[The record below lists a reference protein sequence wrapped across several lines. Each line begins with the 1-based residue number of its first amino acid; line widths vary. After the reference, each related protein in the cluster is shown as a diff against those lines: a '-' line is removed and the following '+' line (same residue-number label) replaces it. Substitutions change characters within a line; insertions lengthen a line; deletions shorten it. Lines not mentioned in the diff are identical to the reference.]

1 MSTGGGRWGALAL
14 LAVVQILGMSP
25 WFAGTALAPALTE
38 AWGLS
43 SAQVGWLSSA
53 VQLGFVAGTLTAA
66 VLNLADV
73 LPSRWYVAGAAALA
87 ALANAMLG
95 VAEGFSVA
103 VASRFMTGFFLA
115 GVYPPAMKMAAT
127 WFTSARGLAIGVV
140 VGALTIGKAMPYLV
154 EALGGVGKGFVIWST
169 SGAAI
174 AAALLVGAFYQDG
187 PYPFARRAFSWGL
200 VGTVVREPRARLVT
214 GGYLGHMWELY
225 AFWAWVPVF
234 IAASMTA
241 RTPDAPPSGVGV
253 SLLTFG
259 IIAVGAIGCI
269 WGGLAGDRWGRPR
282 AVTVALGVSG
292 TCCLL
297 SGLVFGGSPW
307 LLLPVMALWSIAV
320 IADSAQ
326 FSAMITETV
335 PSHAVGT
342 ALTLQVALG
351 FLLTM
356 ASIQLVPVMAEIIG
370 WRWGFAVLA
379 FGPAAG
385 IAAIRGLRSAAGSTP
400 ET

>member
-1 MSTGGGRWGALAL
+1 MSVASGRWGALAL

-43 SAQVGWLSSA
+43 AAQVGWLSSA

-73 LPSRWYVAGAAALA
+73 LPSRWYVAGAAVLA

-95 VAEGFSVA
+95 VADGYGVA
-103 VASRFMTGFFLA
+103 LASRFLTGFALA

-169 SGAAI
+169 SGAALL
-174 AAALLVGAFYQDG
+174 AAVLVGVVYHDG
-187 PYPFARRAFSWGL
+187 PHRFARRAFSWGL
-200 VGTVVREPRARLVT
+200 VGMVAREPRARLVT

-225 AFWAWVPVF
+225 AFWAWLPAF
-234 IAASMTA
+234 LTASLAASNPA
-241 RTPDAPPSGVGV
+241 LPPSAALV

-259 IIAVGAIGCI
+259 IIAAGFVGCV
-269 WGGLAGDRWGRPR
+269 WGGLAGDRIGRPK
-282 AVTVALGVSG
+282 AVTIALGVSG
-292 TCCLL
+292 ACCLL
-297 SGLVFGGSPW
+297 SGLTFGLTLW
-307 LLLPVMALWSIAV
+307 LVLPLLVVWSIAV

-356 ASIQLVPVMAEIIG
+356 ASIQLVPVMAEVVG

-379 FGPAAG
+379 FGPALG
-385 IAAIRGLRSAAGSTP
+385 IAAVRGLRGEGGRAS
-400 ET
+400 

>member
-1 MSTGGGRWGALAL
+1 MSTGRGRWGALGL

-43 SAQVGWLSSA
+43 ASQVGWLSSA

-73 LPSRWYVAGAAALA
+73 LPSRWYVAGAAVLA

-95 VAEGFSVA
+95 VAEGYSVA
-103 VASRFMTGFFLA
+103 VASRFLTGFCLA

-169 SGAAI
+169 SGAAV
-174 AAALLVGAFYQDG
+174 AAAVLVGAFYQDG
-187 PYPFARRAFSWGL
+187 PNPFARRAFSWGL

-225 AFWAWVPVF
+225 AFWAWIPAF
-234 IAASMTA
+234 LAASLTVSNPSM
-241 RTPDAPPSGVGV
+241 PPSGALV
-253 SLLTFG
+253 SLLTFV
-259 IIAVGAIGCI
+259 IIAGGVVGCV
-269 WGGLAGDRWGRPR
+269 WGGIAGDRIGRPR
-282 AVTVALGVSG
+282 VVTLALGVSG

-297 SGLVFGGSPW
+297 SGLFFGFPLW
-307 LLLPVMALWSIAV
+307 LLLPVMVVWNMAV

-356 ASIQLVPVMAEIIG
+356 ASIQLVPVVAEVVG
-370 WRWGFAVLA
+370 WQWGFAVLA

-385 IAAIRGLRSAAGSTP
+385 IAAIRGLRREGTA
-400 ET
+400 

>member
-1 MSTGGGRWGALAL
+1 MSPAAGRWGALAL
-14 LAVVQILGMSP
+14 LAVVEILGMSP
-25 WFAGTALAPALTE
+25 WFAGAALAPALSE

-43 SAQVGWLSSA
+43 AGQVGWLSSA

-73 LPSRWYVAGAAALA
+73 LPSRWYVAGAATLA
-87 ALANAMLG
+87 AVANAMLG
-95 VAEGFSVA
+95 VADGYGVA
-103 VASRFMTGFFLA
+103 LTSRFLTGFALA

-140 VGALTIGKAMPYLV
+140 VGALTVGKAGPYLA
-154 EALGGVGKGFVIWST
+154 ETLGGVGKGFVVWST
-169 SGAAI
+169 SGAAG
-174 AAALLVGAFYQDG
+174 AAAVLVAAFYRDG
-187 PYPFARRAFSWGL
+187 PHPFARRPFSWGL
-200 VGTVVREPRARLVT
+200 VGTVAREPKARLVT

-225 AFWAWVPVF
+225 AFWAWIPAF
-234 IAASMTA
+234 LAASLA
-241 RTPDAPPSGVGV
+241 VSHPGAPPSSGLV
-253 SLLTFG
+253 SLLTFLV
-259 IIAVGAIGCI
+259 IAGGVVGCV
-269 WGGLAGDRWGRPR
+269 WGGLMGDRIGRPR
-282 AVTVALGVSG
+282 VVTLAMGASG
-292 TCCLL
+292 ACCILAGFVFGL
-297 SGLVFGGSPW
+297 PLWVVTPLLVFWG
-307 LLLPVMALWSIAV
+307 MAV

-342 ALTLQVALG
+342 ALTLQVSLG

-356 ASIQLVPVMAEIIG
+356 ASIQLVPVLAETVG

-385 IAAIRGLRSAAGSTP
+385 IAAIRGLRQVT
-400 ET
+400 

>member
-1 MSTGGGRWGALAL
+1 MSTGRARWGALGL

-25 WFAGTALAPALTE
+25 WVAGTALAPALTE

-43 SAQVGWLSSA
+43 AAQVGWLSSA

-73 LPSRWYVAGAAALA
+73 LPSRWYVAGAAVLA

-95 VAEGFSVA
+95 VAEGYGVA
-103 VASRFMTGFFLA
+103 VASRFFTGFALA

-169 SGAAI
+169 SGAAVL
-174 AAALLVGAFYQDG
+174 AAVLVGVLYQDG
-187 PYPFARRAFSWGL
+187 PHPFARRAFSWGL

-225 AFWAWVPVF
+225 AFWAWIPAF
-234 IAASMTA
+234 LAASLA
-241 RTPDAPPSGVGV
+241 VSNPGVPPSGALV
-253 SLLTFG
+253 SMLTFV
-259 IIAVGAIGCI
+259 IIAVGAVGCV
-269 WGGLAGDRWGRPR
+269 WGGLAGDRIGRPR
-282 AVTVALGVSG
+282 VVTLALGVSG
-292 TCCLL
+292 ACCLL
-297 SGLVFGGSPW
+297 SGLFFGFPLW
-307 LLLPVMALWSIAV
+307 LLLPVMVLWNMAV

-356 ASIQLVPVMAEIIG
+356 ASIQLVPVMAEVVG

-379 FGPAAG
+379 FGPMAG
-385 IAAIRGLRSAAGSTP
+385 IAAIRGVRRPQRAA
-400 ET
+400 

>member
-1 MSTGGGRWGALAL
+1 VTSGQGRWGALAL
-14 LAVVQILGMSP
+14 LAVVQLFGMSP
-25 WFAGTALAPALTE
+25 WFAGTALAPALSV

-53 VQLGFVAGTLTAA
+53 VQLGFVAGTVTAA

-73 LPSRWYVAGAAALA
+73 LPSRWYVAGAAVLA
-87 ALANAMLG
+87 AGANAMLAMAG
-95 VAEGFSVA
+95 GFEVA
-103 VASRFMTGFFLA
+103 VASRFLTGFCLA

-154 EALGGVGKGFVIWST
+154 EALGGVGQGFVIWST
-169 SGAAI
+169 SGAALL
-174 AAALLVGAFYQDG
+174 AAALVGGLYRDG
-187 PYPFARRAFSWGL
+187 PHPFARRPFSWGL

-225 AFWAWVPVF
+225 AFWAWIPAF
-234 IAASMTA
+234 LAASLA
-241 RTPDAPPSGVGV
+241 VSNPSPPPSGALV
-253 SLLTFG
+253 SLLTFV
-259 IIAVGAIGCI
+259 IIAGGVVGCV
-269 WGGLAGDRWGRPR
+269 WGGIAGDRIGRPR
-282 AVTVALGVSG
+282 VVTLALGVSG

-297 SGLVFGGSPW
+297 SGIFFGFPLW
-307 LLLPVMALWSIAV
+307 LLLPVMVLWNMAV

-356 ASIQLVPVMAEIIG
+356 ASIQLVPVVAEIVG

-385 IAAIRGLRSAAGSTP
+385 IAAIRGLGRSPDAGVAG
-400 ET
+400 

>member
-1 MSTGGGRWGALAL
+1 MSTGNGRWGALGL

-73 LPSRWYVAGAAALA
+73 LPSRWYVAGAAVLA

-95 VAEGFSVA
+95 VAEGYSVA

-169 SGAAI
+169 SGAAL
-174 AAALLVGAFYQDG
+174 AAAVLVGAFYQDG
-187 PYPFARRAFSWGL
+187 PHPFARRPFSWGL

-225 AFWAWVPVF
+225 AFWAWIPAF
-234 IAASMTA
+234 LAASLAVSNPAM
-241 RTPDAPPSGVGV
+241 PPSGARV
-253 SLLTFG
+253 SLLTFV
-259 IIAVGAIGCI
+259 IIAGGVVGCV
-269 WGGLAGDRWGRPR
+269 WGGLAGDRIGRPR
-282 AVTVALGVSG
+282 VVTLALGVSG

-297 SGLVFGGSPW
+297 SGIFFGFPLW
-307 LLLPVMALWSIAV
+307 LLLPIMVLWNMAV

-335 PSHAVGT
+335 PSHTVGT

-356 ASIQLVPVMAEIIG
+356 ASIQLVPVVAEVVG

-385 IAAIRGLRSAAGSTP
+385 IAAIRGLRRVST
-400 ET
+400 T

>member
-1 MSTGGGRWGALAL
+1 MSAGHGRWGALGL
-14 LAVVQILGMSP
+14 LAVVQVLGMSP

-43 SAQVGWLSSA
+43 AGQVGWLSSA

-73 LPSRWYVAGAAALA
+73 LPSRWYVAGAAVLA

-95 VAEGFSVA
+95 VAEGYSVA

-154 EALGGVGKGFVIWST
+154 EALGGVGKEFVIWST
-169 SGAAI
+169 SGAAVL
-174 AAALLVGAFYQDG
+174 AAVLVGALYQDG
-187 PYPFARRAFSWGL
+187 PHPFARRPFSWGL

-225 AFWAWVPVF
+225 AFWAWIPAF
-234 IAASMTA
+234 LAASLA
-241 RTPDAPPSGVGV
+241 VSDPSRPPSGALV
-253 SLLTFG
+253 SLLTFV
-259 IIAVGAIGCI
+259 IIAGGVVGCV
-269 WGGLAGDRWGRPR
+269 WGGLAGDRIGRPR
-282 AVTVALGVSG
+282 VVTLALGVSG

-297 SGLVFGGSPW
+297 SGIFFGFPLW
-307 LLLPVMALWSIAV
+307 LLLPVMVLWNMAV

-356 ASIQLVPVMAEIIG
+356 ASIQLVPVVAEAVG

-379 FGPAAG
+379 FGPVAG
-385 IAAIRGLRSAAGSTP
+385 IAAIRSMRP
-400 ET
+400 VP